1 MTKHIN
7 IHSVES
13 LGALDGPGLRTVV
26 FLTGCPLR
34 CQYCHNPDTWML
46 GSGIDYSYEEL
57 ISQVLKMKPYF
68 KNGGGVTFSGGEPLM
83 QSDVLIPIAKRLKSE
98 GIHIALDTAGVLWND
113 SIKALLQLVDLV
125 LLDVKHTD
133 HTTFTELTKGTLD
146 DTLFFLEQ
154 LKKYQKPYWIRQVI
168 VPTINNVQQQVLT
181 LEKMTRSPLRE
192 KIELLPFHKTGLYK
206 WHALGLACPLE
217 KIPEP
222 TTSEM
227 YLLSALISDTDHRGR
242 LSS

>member
-7 IHSVES
+7 IHSIES
-13 LGALDGPGLRTVV
+13 LGALDGPGLRTVI

-46 GSGIDYSYEEL
+46 GSGTDYSCDEV

-83 QSDVLIPIAKRLKSE
+83 QANALIPIVKKLKSE
-98 GIHIALDTAGVLWND
+98 SVHIALDTAGVLWND
-113 SIKALLQLVDLV
+113 SIKALIQLVDLV

-133 HTTFTELTKGTLD
+133 HKAFTELTKGTLD
-146 DTLFFLEQ
+146 DTLFFLDQ
-154 LKKYQKPYWIRQVI
+154 LKRYQKPYWIRQVI
-168 VPTINNVQQQVLT
+168 IPTINSTPQQVLT
-181 LEKMTRSPLRE
+181 LEKITRSAQRE
-192 KIELLPFHKTGLYK
+192 NIELLPFHKTGLYK
-206 WHALGLACPLE
+206 WYALGLACPLE
-217 KIPEP
+217 NIAEP

-227 YLLSALISDTDHRGR
+227 DLLSAIITDT
-242 LSS
+242 